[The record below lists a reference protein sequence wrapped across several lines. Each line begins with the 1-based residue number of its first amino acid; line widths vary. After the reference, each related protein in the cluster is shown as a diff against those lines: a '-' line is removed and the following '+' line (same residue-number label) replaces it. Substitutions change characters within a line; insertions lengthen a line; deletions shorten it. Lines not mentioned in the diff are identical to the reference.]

1 MFFSFTSLSLLLPG
15 FAYPS
20 CSGRALSW
28 VVMVCVV
35 LLPSALLPT
44 LFIPAPPP
52 PTCPLL
58 SLWFGRSCS
67 LNIWECL
74 LSKTCQG
81 DHRHPCLQ
89 REGRPRPGWR
99 PAGTGWQPS
108 SARGCGIPETHS
120 GLSLWKKMI
129 LLQAGGT
136 ILGNI
141 FMCSLEC
148 TFYAQLRQK

>member
-1 MFFSFTSLSLLLPG
+1 MFFSFTSLSLSSSWVCLSLLFWESSVLG
-15 FAYPS
+15 CDGLCCTFTFCFAPHSLYS
-20 CSGRALSW
+20 CS
-28 VVMVCVV
+28 
-35 LLPSALLPT
+35 
-44 LFIPAPPP
+44 PP

-89 REGRPRPGWR
+89 REGRPRLGWR